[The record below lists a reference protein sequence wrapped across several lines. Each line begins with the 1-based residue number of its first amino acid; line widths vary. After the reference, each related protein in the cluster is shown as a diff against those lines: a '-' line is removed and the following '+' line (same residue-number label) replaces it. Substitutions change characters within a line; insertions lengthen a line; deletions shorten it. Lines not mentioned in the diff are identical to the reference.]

1 MLRPKVVIIQ
11 AMPDPTSRLSRA
23 SKVDTRYIEGQR
35 VLVEAMKYLLH
46 SDREA
51 NRQAAELL
59 SEHIRTSFRMS
70 DLPNREAPD
79 QRPPVAQ

>member
-1 MLRPKVVIIQ
+1 
-11 AMPDPTSRLSRA
+11 
-23 SKVDTRYIEGQR
+23 
-35 VLVEAMKYLLH
+35 MKYLLR

-70 DLPNREAPD
+70 DSPFGDAAGPI
-79 QRPPVAQ
+79 PSPS